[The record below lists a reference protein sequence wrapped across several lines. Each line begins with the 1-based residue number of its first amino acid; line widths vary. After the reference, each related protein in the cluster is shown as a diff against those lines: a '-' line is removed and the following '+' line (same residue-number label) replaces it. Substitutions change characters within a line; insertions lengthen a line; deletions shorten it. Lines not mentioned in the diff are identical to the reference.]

1 MGSTARTIW
10 SSCAASKADS
20 HELVMTDSL
29 KKDIPDGRMTDQ
41 DRCRQL
47 AKIESTIRLSRQ
59 LAAHPIKLGPDGY
72 AALFAAGLYAVLVN
86 ALEASLD
93 HTRWHVGGDVG
104 ILISA
109 AAAILAG
116 VVAYRRSPYNTY
128 SGKIYG
134 LLSEYEPVDTD
145 GFRLIQSEA
154 ETGSLNSDDILQ
166 WVERE
171 RQEIRRRSG
180 QTDTLSHDKAA
191 RLAFIRKRL

>member
-1 MGSTARTIW
+1 MN
-10 SSCAASKADS
+10 
-20 HELVMTDSL
+20 DSL
-29 KKDIPDGRMTDQ
+29 QKDIPDGRMTDQ

-59 LAAHPIKLGPDGY
+59 LASHPIKLGPAGY
-72 AALFAAGLYAVLVN
+72 TALFAAGLYAVLVN

-93 HTRWHVGGDVG
+93 HTRWYVGGDVG

-116 VVAYRRSPYNTY
+116 VVAYRRSPYKTY
-128 SGKIYG
+128 SGKVYG

-171 RQEIRRRSG
+171 RQEIRRRFG
-180 QTDTLSHDKAA
+180 QTETLSQDTAA

>member
-1 MGSTARTIW
+1 M
-10 SSCAASKADS
+10 
-20 HELVMTDSL
+20 
-29 KKDIPDGRMTDQ
+29 
-41 DRCRQL
+41 
-47 AKIESTIRLSRQ
+47 
-59 LAAHPIKLGPDGY
+59 
-72 AALFAAGLYAVLVN
+72 N

-116 VVAYRRSPYNTY
+116 VVADRRSPYKTY

-154 ETGSLNSDDILQ
+154 ET
-166 WVERE
+166 
-171 RQEIRRRSG
+171 
-180 QTDTLSHDKAA
+180 
-191 RLAFIRKRL
+191 